1 MFLLVI
7 DLGKLD
13 KFCGNMSLQLERVS
27 ITSRVSLDF
36 SSPLKACFY
45 KSIKRE
51 KMFIYFCQIPA

>member
-51 KMFIYFCQIPA
+51 KMFIYFC